1 MDIDSQMMK
10 TASGEDFNIE
20 VSEIQASVVNEVNE
34 LGETAL
40 FTAAKKGHLDVVK
53 ELLKYS
59 NKETITKKNKSRF
72 DPLHIAASQ
81 GHHVRMM
88 RCHPLEA
95 DAAIVMLPD
104 KFGSTALHV
113 TTRKKRAEVII
124 ERYSRTDL
132 PDIEKIA
139 LFNTKTHILQV
150 FQRRKMLRIDG
161 LFKKMGYKDAKLLM
175 LYWY

>member
-1 MDIDSQMMK
+1 MLKIPEMDIDSQMMK
-10 TASGEDFNIE
+10 TASGEDFNME

-59 NKETITKKNKSRF
+59 NKETVTKKNKSRF

-88 RCHPLEA
+88 RCHPFEA

-104 KFGSTALHV
+104 KFGNTALHV
-113 TTRKKRAEVII
+113 ATRKKRAEVII
-124 ERYSRTDL
+124 ERDSRTDL
-132 PDIEKIA
+132 PDIEKSLLRQLA
-139 LFNTKTHILQV
+139 LLNS
-150 FQRRKMLRIDG
+150 RII
-161 LFKKMGYKDAKLLM
+161 
-175 LYWY
+175 

>member
-95 DAAIVMLPD
+95 DAAIVILPD

-113 TTRKKRAEVII
+113 II
-124 ERYSRTDL
+124 ERL
-132 PDIEKIA
+132 AENIEDAYAEAASIA
-139 LFNTKTHILQV
+139 EQV

>member
-95 DAAIVMLPD
+95 DAAIVVLPD
-104 KFGSTALHV
+104 KFGSTALH
-113 TTRKKRAEVII
+113 VII

-132 PDIEKIA
+132 PDIEKNKYFA

>member
-10 TASGEDFNIE
+10 TASGEDFNME

-59 NKETITKKNKSRF
+59 NKETVTKKNKSRL

-81 GHHVRMM
+81 GHH
-88 RCHPLEA
+88 
-95 DAAIVMLPD
+95 DAAIVMLLD
-104 KFGSTALHV
+104 KFGNTAPHV
-113 TTRKKRAEVII
+113 ATRKKRAEVII

-132 PDIEKIA
+132 PDIEKSLLRQLA
-139 LFNTKTHILQV
+139 LLNRF
-150 FQRRKMLRIDG
+150 FSS
-161 LFKKMGYKDAKLLM
+161 LLAPF
-175 LYWY
+175 LSTRLIFLNVK

>member
-10 TASGEDFNIE
+10 TASGEDFNME

-59 NKETITKKNKSRF
+59 NKETVTKKNKSRL

-81 GHHVRMM
+81 GHH
-88 RCHPLEA
+88 

-104 KFGSTALHV
+104 KFGNTALHV
-113 TTRKKRAEVII
+113 ATRKKRAEVII
-124 ERYSRTDL
+124 ERDSRTDL

-139 LFNTKTHILQV
+139 LFNTKTHILRV

-161 LFKKMGYKDAKLLM
+161 LCKKMGYKDAKLQM
-175 LYWY
+175 LYGL